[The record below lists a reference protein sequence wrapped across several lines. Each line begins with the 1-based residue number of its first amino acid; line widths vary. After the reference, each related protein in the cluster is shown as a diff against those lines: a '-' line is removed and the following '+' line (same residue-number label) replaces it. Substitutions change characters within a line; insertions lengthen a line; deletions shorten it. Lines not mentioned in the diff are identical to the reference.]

1 MRKALRG
8 VFSWSI
14 YAGVFFLLLAASFEG
29 YLRIQ
34 AQRQWEL
41 GRQGSPLGYL
51 PMQSRLYH
59 RLWRLFFVDG
69 DPRIQPRYYRGEVS
83 LLPSHAWNTWDFL
96 RSDDQRA
103 ESRYRV
109 TTDELGLRITP
120 KASKKAPRILVV
132 GGYQAFGHGVGDKET
147 YSYLLGEK
155 GWRVL
160 NAGVPSAN
168 TELVLK
174 LLEKRWSEL
183 APDVVVLDV
192 GMTDRVAA
200 AGWTVIFHPHKIFFS
215 PGTYAYQFMERLNRR
230 LLSGPL
236 GESYLVALL
245 VATSMKGDEQ
255 RNVMA
260 WRRNA
265 DRLMHFLRERNAR
278 VIVLDQAV
286 GAFAESEY
294 LALMARNPGV
304 RFLSIARAAREAGRP
319 ENFHG
324 DDDAW
329 LDEFP
334 PALADFYRRGHPAYF
349 YQANFLQGNR
359 HLHDLLAHRLEI
371 ELHKL
376 LRTPKMG
383 T

>member
-1 MRKALRG
+1 
-8 VFSWSI
+8 
-14 YAGVFFLLLAASFEG
+14 
-29 YLRIQ
+29 
-34 AQRQWEL
+34 
-41 GRQGSPLGYL
+41 
-51 PMQSRLYH
+51 MQSRLYH
-59 RLWRLFFVDG
+59 RLWQRFFVDG
-69 DPRIQPRYYRGEVS
+69 DPRIQPEYYRGEVS
-83 LLPSHAWNTWDFL
+83 LPPNHTWDTWDFL
-96 RSDDQRA
+96 RPRSQRA
-103 ESRYRV
+103 KAQYRV

-132 GGYQAFGHGVGDKET
+132 GGYQAFGHGVEDEET
-147 YSYLLGEK
+147 YSYLLGQK

-168 TELVLK
+168 TDLVLK
-174 LLEKRWSEL
+174 LLEKRWAEL
-183 APDVVVLDV
+183 APDVVVLDL

-200 AGWTVIFHPHKIFFS
+200 AGWTVVFHPHKLFFS
-215 PGTYAYQFMERLNRR
+215 PGTYAYELSERLNRR
-230 LLSGPL
+230 LLAGPL
-236 GESYLVALL
+236 GESYLLALL
-245 VATSMKGDEQ
+245 MATGMKGDEK
-255 RNVMA
+255 RNVVA

-265 DRLMHFLRERNAR
+265 DRLMRFLRERNAK
-278 VIVLDQAV
+278 VIVVDQAV

-294 LALMARNPGV
+294 LALVARNPGL

-319 ENFHG
+319 EEFR
-324 DDDAW
+324 DEDDAW

-371 ELHKL
+371 ELTKV
-376 LRTPKMG
+376 LREPRVG